1 MVRRVNTRS
10 GHNALAAKPR
20 DWAALAA
27 LVAMWGSAFAL
38 TSIAVAGM
46 APVWV
51 AALRITLG
59 AVLLWIVMRARGEV
73 LPRERASWAWFAW
86 LGFTGNVAPFVLI
99 SWAQQTIPS
108 SLAGILVALMPI
120 MVVVLANVLLPDE
133 PLTRRKAFS
142 FVFGFIG
149 VVLLIGPAALG
160 DFSLDGM
167 RILAELA
174 VLLAAGG
181 YALNA
186 VTARLAP
193 AVPAFVL
200 GAGVLL
206 AAAPQA
212 LLIALC
218 LSPAPGLASAATW
231 TAVVLLGI
239 FPTALATALLYPL
252 LRRAGAGFVAT
263 SNYYVP
269 CFAVALGVAFMGE
282 SLNAFD
288 YAGFA
293 VILLGVVIAQT
304 GDRPSA

>member
-1 MVRRVNTRS
+1 MNAS
-10 GHNALAAKPR
+10 GDRNALVVKPR
-20 DWAALAA
+20 DWAGLAA
-27 LVAMWGSAFAL
+27 LVAMWGSAYAL

-46 APVWV
+46 APAWV
-51 AALRITLG
+51 AASRITIG
-59 AVLLWIVMRARGEV
+59 AAVLWIVMRATGAV
-73 LPRERASWAWFAW
+73 LPRERGTWVWFAW

-99 SWAQQTIPS
+99 SWAQQTIAS
-108 SLAGILVALMPI
+108 SLAGIIVALMPI
-120 MVVVLANVLLPDE
+120 MVVLLANVLLPDE
-133 PLTRRKAFS
+133 PLTRRKVFS
-142 FVFGFIG
+142 FVFGFVG

-174 VLLAAGG
+174 ALLAAAG

-193 AVPAFVL
+193 SVPVIVL

-212 LLIALC
+212 LLIAVWS
-218 LSPAPGLASAATW
+218 SPSPGMASAATW
-231 TAVVLLGI
+231 TAVVLLGL

-252 LRRAGAGFVAT
+252 LMRTGAGFVAT

-293 VILLGVVIAQT
+293 VILLGVLIAQY
-304 GDRPSA
+304 GDDPSP

>member
-1 MVRRVNTRS
+1 MSAADGR
-10 GHNALAAKPR
+10 NALVAQSR
-20 DWAALAA
+20 DWIALAA

-38 TSIAVAGM
+38 TSIAVVGM

-51 AALRITLG
+51 AAWRITLG
-59 AVLLWIVMRARGEV
+59 AIVLWSVMRATGAV
-73 LPRERASWAWFAW
+73 LPRDRRTWMWFAW

-99 SWAQQTIPS
+99 SWAQLTIAS

-120 MVVVLANVLLPDE
+120 MVILLANVLLPDE
-133 PLTRRKAFS
+133 PLTRRKVVS
-142 FVFGFIG
+142 FGFGFIG
-149 VVLLIGPAALG
+149 VVLLVGPAALG
-160 DFSLDGM
+160 DLSLDGM
-167 RILAELA
+167 RILAQFA
-174 VLLAAGG
+174 VLLAAAG

-193 AVPAFVL
+193 PVPGLVL

-212 LLIALC
+212 VLIAA
-218 LSPAPGLASAATW
+218 LSSSSPGIPSAPTL
-231 TAVVLLGI
+231 TALILLGV

-252 LRRAGAGFVAT
+252 LMRAGAGFVAT

-269 CFAVALGVAFMGE
+269 CFAVVLGVVFMGE
-282 SLNAFD
+282 SLNPFD

-293 VILLGVVIAQT
+293 VILLGVLVAQY
-304 GDRPSA
+304 GADASA

>member
-1 MVRRVNTRS
+1 MSSPGPRAMLRV
-10 GHNALAAKPR
+10 APR

-27 LVAMWGSAFAL
+27 LVAMWGAAFAL
-38 TSIAVAGM
+38 TAIAVAGM

-59 AVLLWIVMRARGEV
+59 AVLLWMLMRATGEV
-73 LPRERASWAWFAW
+73 LPRDRTSWAWFGW
-86 LGFTGNVAPFVLI
+86 LGFIGNMAPFVLI

-120 MVVVLANVLLPDE
+120 MVILLAHFLLPDE
-133 PLTRRKAFS
+133 PLTRNRAFS
-142 FVFGFIG
+142 FVFGFVG

-160 DFSLDGM
+160 DISLDGM

-174 VLLAAGG
+174 VLLAAAG

-193 AVPAFVL
+193 PVPGLVL
-200 GAGVLL
+200 GTGVLL

-212 LLIALC
+212 LLIAA
-218 LSPAPGLASAATW
+218 LSSPLPGMPSAATL
-231 TAVVLLGI
+231 TAVVLLGV
-239 FPTALATALLYPL
+239 FPTALASALLYPL
-252 LRRAGAGFVAT
+252 LMRAGAGFVAT

-269 CFAVALGVAFMGE
+269 CFAVLLGVSFMGE

-293 VILLGVVIAQT
+293 VILLGVIVAQHD
-304 GDRPSA
+304 GRSSG

>member
-1 MVRRVNTRS
+1 MTAS
-10 GHNALAAKPR
+10 GGRHALVTQPR
-20 DWAALAA
+20 DWVALAA

-51 AALRITLG
+51 AAWRITLG
-59 AVLLWIVMRARGEV
+59 AIVLWGVMRASGAV
-73 LPRERASWAWFAW
+73 LPRERRTWMWFAW

-99 SWAQQTIPS
+99 SWAQATIAS
-108 SLAGILVALMPI
+108 SLAGILVALTPI
-120 MVVVLANVLLPDE
+120 MVILLANVLLPDE
-133 PLTRRKAFS
+133 PLTRRKVVS
-142 FVFGFIG
+142 FGFGFIG
-149 VVLLIGPAALG
+149 VVLLVGPAALA

-167 RILAELA
+167 RILAQLA
-174 VLLAAGG
+174 VLLAATG

-193 AVPAFVL
+193 PVPGLVL

-212 LLIALC
+212 VLIAALS
-218 LSPAPGLASAATW
+218 SPAPEIPSAPTL
-231 TAVVLLGI
+231 TALVLLGV

-252 LRRAGAGFVAT
+252 LIRAGAGFVAA

-269 CFAVALGVAFMGE
+269 CFAVVLGVAFMGE
-282 SLNAFD
+282 SLNTFD

-293 VILLGVVIAQT
+293 VILLGVLIAQY
-304 GDRPSA
+304 GGNASA

>member
-1 MVRRVNTRS
+1 MNARRVPKT
-10 GHNALAAKPR
+10 LVAKPR
-20 DWAALAA
+20 DWAALVA

-38 TSIAVAGM
+38 TSVAVAGM

-59 AVLLWIVMRARGEV
+59 ALLLWIVMRARGEV
-73 LPRERASWAWFAW
+73 LPRERATWGWFAW
-86 LGFTGNVAPFVLI
+86 LGFSGNVAPFVLI
-99 SWAQQTIPS
+99 SWAQQTIAS
-108 SLAGILVALMPI
+108 SLAGILVAMMPI

-133 PLTRRKAFS
+133 PLTRRKALS
-142 FVFGFIG
+142 FGFGFIG

-160 DFSLDGM
+160 DFSLGGM
-167 RILAELA
+167 RIIAELA
-174 VLLAAGG
+174 VLLAAAG

-193 AVPAFVL
+193 AVPGIVL
-200 GAGVLL
+200 GTGVLL

-212 LLIALC
+212 LLIALFAAPF
-218 LSPAPGLASAATW
+218 PALPAAATW
-231 TAVVLLGI
+231 VAVALLGV

-252 LRRAGAGFVAT
+252 LMRAGAGFVAT

-269 CFAVALGVAFMGE
+269 CFAVALGVVFMGE

-293 VILLGVVIAQT
+293 VILLGVLIAQY
-304 GDRPSA
+304 GDAAPG

>member
-1 MVRRVNTRS
+1 MTAPAGRKTLVAR
-10 GHNALAAKPR
+10 PR
-20 DWAALAA
+20 DWMALAA

-51 AALRITLG
+51 AAGRITLG
-59 AVLLWIVMRARGEV
+59 AGLLWLVMRATGET
-73 LPRERASWAWFAW
+73 LPRERSTWAWFAW
-86 LGFTGNVAPFVLI
+86 LGFIGNVAPFVLI
-99 SWAQQTIPS
+99 SWAQQTIAS

-120 MVVVLANVLLPDE
+120 MVILLANVLLPDE
-133 PLTRRKAFS
+133 PLTRRKALS
-142 FVFGFIG
+142 FGCGFIG
-149 VVLLIGPAALG
+149 VVLLVGPAALG

-167 RILAELA
+167 RIVAELA
-174 VLLAAGG
+174 VLLAAAG

-193 AVPAFVL
+193 PLPGLVL

-212 LLIALC
+212 LLIAVLS
-218 LSPAPGLASAATW
+218 SPAPAMPSAATL
-231 TAVVLLGI
+231 TAVVLLGV
-239 FPTALATALLYPL
+239 FPTALATAVLYPL
-252 LRRAGAGFVAT
+252 LMRAGAGFVAT

-282 SLNAFD
+282 SLHAFD
-288 YAGFA
+288 YAGFV

-304 GDRPSA
+304 DGDPAG

>member
-1 MVRRVNTRS
+1 MNAPVGRNT
-10 GHNALAAKPR
+10 LVAKPR
-20 DWAALAA
+20 DWFALAA
-27 LVAMWGSAFAL
+27 LVAMWGSAYAL
-38 TSIAVAGM
+38 TSLAVAGM

-59 AVLLWIVMRARGEV
+59 AAVLWIVMRATGAV
-73 LPRERASWAWFAW
+73 LPRERGTWAWFAW

-99 SWAQQTIPS
+99 SWAQQTIAS

-120 MVVVLANVLLPDE
+120 MVVLLANVLLPDE

-160 DFSLDGM
+160 DFSLDGL

-174 VLLAAGG
+174 VLLAAAG

-186 VTARLAP
+186 VTARLMP
-193 AVPAFVL
+193 SVPGLVL

-212 LLIALC
+212 LLIALWS
-218 LSPAPGLASAATW
+218 SPSPGLPSAATW
-231 TAVVLLGI
+231 TAVVLLGL
-239 FPTALATALLYPL
+239 FPTAFATALLYPL
-252 LRRAGAGFVAT
+252 LMRTGAGFVAT

-269 CFAVALGVAFMGE
+269 CFAVALGVVFMGE

-293 VILLGVVIAQT
+293 VILLGVLVAQY
-304 GDRPSA
+304 GDAPSA

>member
-1 MVRRVNTRS
+1 MNAPAGRR
-10 GHNALAAKPR
+10 ALVAHPR
-20 DWAALAA
+20 DWMALAA

-51 AALRITLG
+51 AATRITLG
-59 AVLLWIVMRARGEV
+59 AALLWIVMRASGEV
-73 LPRERASWAWFAW
+73 LPRERRTWLWFAW

-99 SWAQQTIPS
+99 SWAQLTIPS

-120 MVVVLANVLLPDE
+120 MVILLANVLLPDE
-133 PLTRRKAFS
+133 PLTRRKAVS
-142 FVFGFIG
+142 FGFGFIG
-149 VVLLIGPAALG
+149 VVLLVGPAALG
-160 DFSLDGM
+160 NISLD
-167 RILAELA
+167 RLHLVAELA
-174 VLLAAGG
+174 VLLAAAA

-193 AVPAFVL
+193 SVPGLVL
-200 GAGVLL
+200 GTGVLL

-212 LLIALC
+212 VLIAV
-218 LSPAPGLASAATW
+218 LSASWPGMPGGATL
-231 TAVVLLGI
+231 TALVLLGV

-252 LRRAGAGFVAT
+252 LMRAGAGFVAT

-269 CFAVALGVAFMGE
+269 CFAVLLGVSFMGE
-282 SLNAFD
+282 ALNAFD

-293 VILLGVVIAQT
+293 VILLGVIVAQHEN
-304 GDRPSA
+304 RSRAA